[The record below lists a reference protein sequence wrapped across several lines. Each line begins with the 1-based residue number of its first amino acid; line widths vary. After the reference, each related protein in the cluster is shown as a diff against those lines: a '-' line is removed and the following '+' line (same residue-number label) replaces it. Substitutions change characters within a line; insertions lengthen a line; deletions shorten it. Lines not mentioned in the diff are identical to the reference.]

1 MDGQT
6 CIYCNQTFCS
16 LHVLAGHVGWCAKKL
31 KQTRKSISDTTGVL
45 LSNNMGSSVD
55 TFDATS
61 NKSKDLE
68 EYSVYDDL
76 FCAQHTES
84 AQPADDYLNQQLE
97 NIKSHEYICNKISC
111 DHNFLALLKVYI
123 FGSKKQLSEKD
134 MKDFLDVLSYFV
146 SDQSTGLTE
155 MYNAVK
161 KILNKQSF
169 NDQFVINEFIY
180 EIPRVFTD
188 EKHILYKGHSFNV
201 MSAVADM
208 LLTFDEN
215 DINYTFNDINE
226 NIFQEPATALEFQ
239 KMDVYVKQ
247 QYGED
252 YYPLALTISTDG
264 LALNKVGSR
273 GAKPVYVQ
281 IASAKMHCY
290 WSKKNIRCIGFAP
303 EEQVY

>member
-1 MDGQT
+1 MDGFT
-6 CIYCNQTFCS
+6 CMYCTRTFCT
-16 LHVLAGHVGWCAKKL
+16 VQELAGHESWCAKKMNE
-31 KQTRKSISDTTGVL
+31 TRISTSDTTAVVL
-45 LSNNMGSSVD
+45 CNNMGDSVD
-55 TFDATS
+55 IMHSES
-61 NKSKDLE
+61 NNSMEFE
-68 EYSVYDDL
+68 EQSVYDDL

-84 AQPADDYLNQQLE
+84 AQPDDDYLMQQIE
-97 NIKSHEYICNKISC
+97 TVKAHEYICDKIKY

-188 EKHILYKGHSFNV
+188 AKHILYKGHSFNV

-208 LLTFDEN
+208 LLSLDDEN

-226 NIFQEPATALEFQ
+226 DIFQEPATALEYQ
-239 KMDVYVKQ
+239 KMNVYIKQ
-247 QYGED
+247 HYGED
-252 YYPLALTISTDG
+252 YCPLPLTISTDG
-264 LALNKVGSR
+264 LALNKLGSR
-273 GAKPVYVQ
+273 GAKPLYVQ
-281 IASAKMHCY
+281 VASAKMHCY
-290 WSKKNIRCIGFAP
+290 WSKNNIRCIGFAP
-303 EEQVY
+303 EEQV